1 MKPYTEQELEACG
14 LFSRLFSKPANNA
27 WKEINNLLAACSSAD
42 EISAAQAKAAAKKW
56 GAKFDDASAAERS
69 AVYRPLAER
78 AFREA
83 AGKNDPL
90 FSQCAHLAE
99 ILQLTPHQVK
109 NAEKAAKTAAYF
121 ARCRALIHGEEKL
134 DINTINELFGY
145 DYEDGLAARRQVFQN
160 HFDSCF
166 EDISKKCRFSPEQ
179 EQSFRDQCAALD
191 IPYKLKTNI
200 ANVLHHY
207 RDLWNAENRPL
218 GDLETD
224 LPLRSGEAC
233 RAHANCGLC
242 RHQLVEKEDNY
253 FEMTRK
259 FHIDETVS
267 FKGEKLEHP
276 KIKEEVNAVL
286 ELGHFVLTSQRIIY
300 ISQKQVIQAE
310 MSELSGADFDGINI
324 ITFHGSKGDYM
335 YKFSDDAAEVMHILF
350 NRTFE
355 EFRKK

>member
-14 LFSRLFSKPANNA
+14 LFSRLFSKPAGNA
-27 WKEINNLLAACSSAD
+27 WKEINNLLAACGSAG
-42 EISAAQAKAAAKKW
+42 EISAEQAAAAAKKW

-69 AVYRPLAER
+69 AIYRQLSER

-83 AGKNDPL
+83 AGKDDAL
-90 FSQCAHLAE
+90 FAQCAHLAE
-99 ILQLTPHQVK
+99 ILQLAPHQVK
-109 NAEKAAKTAAYF
+109 NADRAAKTAAYF
-121 ARCRALIHGEEKL
+121 ARCRGLITGGEAL
-134 DINTINELFGY
+134 DIGAINELFGY
-145 DYEDGLAARRQVFQN
+145 DYEDGLSVRKQVFQN

-166 EDISKKCRFSPEQ
+166 EEISKACRFSPEQ
-179 EQSFRDQCAALD
+179 EQAFRSQCEALD
-191 IPYKLKTNI
+191 IPYKFKTNI
-200 ANVLHHY
+200 ANVLQHY

-218 GDLETD
+218 GDLQTD
-224 LPLRSGEAC
+224 LPLRESEVC

-276 KIKEEVNAVL
+276 KIKEEINAVL

-310 MSELSGADFDGINI
+310 MSDLRGADFDGVNI
-324 ITFHGSKGDYM
+324 ITFHGSKEDYM
-335 YKFSDDAAEVMHILF
+335 YKFSDDAAEVMYILF
-350 NRTFE
+350 SRTFG